1 MRVQTC
7 PGFVGAA
14 VAAVTPVLA
23 VPRIPACPD
32 LGLAGP
38 APRLG
43 WHRLLGG
50 RKRGGAATGG
60 MSQALAPLEQ
70 GHGQGLGR
78 RWGHGSPEAGA
89 GGLDVRALSSF

>member
-1 MRVQTC
+1 MRVQAC

-23 VPRIPACPD
+23 APRMPACPD

-50 RKRGGAATGG
+50 RKRSGAATGG